1 MHSCRQCGSQ
11 KIIPKVSL
19 RDHYGDNGLWS
30 TAATVEVQ
38 GAPNAW
44 IFKDTAAGQVTL
56 SVCGECGYA
65 ELHVGNARELW
76 EKYQQAQQR

>member
-1 MHSCRQCGSQ
+1 MVSCKQCGSQ
-11 KIIPKVSL
+11 KIIPKVGL
-19 RDHYGDNGLWS
+19 FDHYGDYGMRS
-30 TAATVEVQ
+30 ATATVEVQ

-44 IFKDTAAGQVTL
+44 IFKDTAAGHVTL

-65 ELHVGNARELW
+65 EVHVGNAHELW